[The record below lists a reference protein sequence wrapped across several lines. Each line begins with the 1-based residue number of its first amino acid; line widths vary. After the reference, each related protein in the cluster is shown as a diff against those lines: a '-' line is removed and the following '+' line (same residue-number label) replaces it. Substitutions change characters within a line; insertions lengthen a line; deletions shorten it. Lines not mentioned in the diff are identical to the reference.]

1 MENTDRVVRSR
12 EDFRHL
18 PPRVTPEQMT
28 PVQPVPHVQQ
38 DPTEGAERE
47 WPVRMGWVG

>member
-1 MENTDRVVRSR
+1 MENEERVARSR
-12 EDFRHL
+12 EDFRQL
-18 PPRVTPEQMT
+18 PPRVTPEQMV
-28 PVQPVPHVQQ
+28 PVQPVPHARQ